1 MRTGHIGIAIES
13 FTPCD
18 RLNTLPA
25 ALHARSY
32 GLPLIL
38 EFILGGALVGFI
50 VGATGVGGG
59 SLMTP
64 LLTLVFGIPAQI
76 AVGTD
81 LLFASITKLQGVVA
95 HSRRGNVQWH
105 LAGWLTLGS
114 LPAAIA
120 TLVALHAWAPNPAQF
135 AALVRPALAAALLL
149 TAVGLILKPRIQALG
164 LRLQTAAR
172 ATPPNARVGS
182 LDRVAA
188 RPLPTIA
195 LGLVIGVMVTLTSV
209 GAGVVGVVALFFLY
223 PTMAAKRLVAVDIA
237 HAVPLT
243 LVAGLGHAALGTVNW
258 PVLGALLIGSLP
270 AIWIGA
276 VVADRLPEAT
286 LRGFLAA
293 MLILIGAR
301 LALV

>member
-1 MRTGHIGIAIES
+1 M
-13 FTPCD
+13 
-18 RLNTLPA
+18 
-25 ALHARSY
+25 
-32 GLPLIL
+32 IL

-64 LLTLVFGIPAQI
+64 LLTLAFGIPAQV

-81 LLFASITKLQGVVA
+81 LLFASITKMQGVVA
-95 HSRRGNVQWH
+95 HSRRGNVQWP
-105 LAGWLTLGS
+105 LAGWLTAGS

-120 TLVALHAWAPNPAQF
+120 TLVVLHAWAPNPAQF
-135 AALVRPALAAALLL
+135 SALVRPALGGALLL
-149 TAVGLILKPRIQALG
+149 TSLGLILKSHIQALG
-164 LRLQTAAR
+164 LRLHRAR
-172 ATPPNARVGS
+172 APLPGVQVAAV
-182 LDRVAA
+182 DPVAA
-188 RPLPTIA
+188 RPLATIA
-195 LGLVIGVMVTLTSV
+195 LGVVIGVMVTLTSV
-209 GAGVVGVVALFFLY
+209 GAGVIGVVALFFLY
-223 PTMAAKRLVAVDIA
+223 PTLAAKRLVAVDIA

-276 VVADRLPEAT
+276 LVADRLPEAT

-293 MLILIGAR
+293 MLMLIGAR